1 MPIHDWTRVDSGLF
15 HDFHQSW
22 AVEIKNALN
31 GGVLPAD
38 YLALV
43 EQHVRGPI
51 ADVLT
56 LRLPKGDRKPN
67 AGGGG
72 VAVAARPEIRT
83 VSRKENAVYGR
94 RANRVTVRHRHG
106 DVVAIIEIVSP
117 GNKATAAECRT
128 FVRKTADL
136 IAQGVHMLVVDLFP
150 PGKHDPQRLHQLIWD
165 EFAADE
171 DEDPPA
177 ELPADEPLTAVAYDA
192 GDVKVAYIQPL
203 AVGRPIPDMPVFLAP
218 EAWVPVPLEATY
230 QTTWRLFPA
239 ALKELLED
247 PTDQP

>member
-1 MPIHDWTRVDSGLF
+1 MPIHDWTRVDAGLF
-15 HDFHQSW
+15 HAFHQSW
-22 AVEIKNALN
+22 CVHIQDALN
-31 GGVLPAD
+31 SGVLPGE

-56 LRLPKGDRKPN
+56 LRLPKGKRKPK
-67 AGGGG
+67 AGGGAA
-72 VAVAARPEIRT
+72 AVAARPAIRT
-83 VSRKENAVYGR
+83 VSRKENAVYAR
-94 RANRVTVRHRHG
+94 RGNRVTVRHRHG

-150 PGKHDPQRLHQLIWD
+150 PGRHDPQRLHQLIWD

-177 ELPADEPLTAVAYDA
+177 ELPAAEPLTAVGYDA
-192 GDVKVAYIQPL
+192 GDVKVAYIEPL
-203 AVGRPIPDMPVFLAP
+203 AVGRPIPDMPVFL
-218 EAWVPVPLEATY
+218 ESELWVPVPLEATY
-230 QTTWRLFPA
+230 QTTWRLLPA
-239 ALKELLED
+239 ALKELFDGPAEG
-247 PTDQP
+247 P

>member
-1 MPIHDWTRVDSGLF
+1 MPMHDWTLVDSGLY

-31 GGVLPAD
+31 SGVLPSE

-56 LRLPKGDRKPN
+56 LRLPKSKRKPKSD
-67 AGGGG
+67 GGA
-72 VAVAARPEIRT
+72 VAVATRPATRT
-83 VSRKENAVYGR
+83 VSRKENAVYAR
-94 RANRVTVRHRHG
+94 RGNRVTVRHRHG

-128 FVRKTADL
+128 FVRKSADL
-136 IAQGVHMLVVDLFP
+136 IAQGVHLLLVDPFP

-177 ELPADEPLTAVAYDA
+177 ELPADKPLTAVGYDA
-192 GDVKVAYIQPL
+192 GDVKVAYIEPL
-203 AVGRPIPDMPVFLAP
+203 AVGDPIPDMPVFLLP
-218 EAWVPVPLEATY
+218 EVWVPVPLEATY
-230 QTTWRLFPA
+230 QTTWRHFPD
-239 ALKELLED
+239 ALKELLEG
-247 PTDQP
+247 PTES